1 MTTTY
6 NVSSEGATFSNT
18 DTTTLNGAIR
28 TIDTGPAGNYVI
40 NITGNITLTSQLL
53 ALNLP
58 NGSTLTINGG
68 GNTIDGQ
75 HQFNGFF
82 AYAGTVTI
90 EDLTIANARAVGGA
104 GGSGS
109 KGVGGGGAGLGGG
122 LFVAQNAAVT
132 LIGVGLSGDS
142 ATGGA
147 GGNFPGFNN
156 TSFGGGG
163 GLDGG
168 AGGNG
173 AMFHPGGGGGIG
185 LSAAGGRSGGNGGP
199 GTPGA
204 LSGGSASGGGR
215 GGASA
220 GGGGSGMGGQ
230 AAGGGVLGN
239 SVSFAGGFGGGGATN
254 GGFGGGGGGDGT
266 AGGFGGGG
274 PNFFHAGFGGGNGN
288 SAGGGGLGAGG
299 DIFVQQG
306 GLLTIKGGTLSGGR
320 VVGGA
325 GGTAGGVQSGNN
337 GSALGSGIFLQGNGT
352 LTFAPPAADVEVT
365 ISDIITDQTG
375 VAGNGGSWGLLLNGP
390 GTLVLAA
397 AETYSGGTTIDAGTL
412 QLGPGGSLP
421 TSGSLTINGGTFDLN
436 GHNQTVGDLS
446 GIGGTITLGNNIL
459 TAGTGNMTAFAGL
472 ISGSGLLFKAGA
484 GTLTLTGASNYTGGT
499 VIEGGTIQLG
509 NGGAAGTITG
519 TVLDDGALAIDRS
532 DLFTFAGGVGGNGAF
547 HQLGTGTTILTA
559 ADNVV
564 GGTTINAGTLELG
577 NNGSI
582 TGNVTFA
589 DMGAGATLRLDTGT
603 FQLGGSIGNFA
614 HNDSIDLASLAF
626 NPAVQALW
634 QENAANTAGTLTLV
648 ANGTDLATLNLLG
661 RYVSAEFTAV
671 NDGHNGTAVTLSNTP
686 VVIPTNNAVIA
697 SHLHTIAASSLFTAS
712 GGNGG
717 AITAYDFWDTGA
729 NGGHWLL
736 NGSPL
741 GANQDNIVNAA
752 QLGQV
757 TYQSGAGT
765 DMLWVRA
772 SNGTFGPWS
781 LFTVT
786 DPAPVVAPT
795 NASIIASHTNPV
807 AASTLFTVYEETGDP
822 ITQYDFWD
830 NGAGGGHWSLNGVA
844 LGSNQDNFVNA
855 AQLSQV
861 TYTPG
866 AGTDTLYV
874 RANDGIQWSAW
885 TIPGFTASDAA
896 PVSTP
901 VHSFVSG
908 AGSKTY
914 AATDLFTATDADGEP
929 VTQYDFWDNGAG
941 GGHWSVNGVAK
952 GSNQEIVVNASQLS
966 QVTY

>member
-6 NVSSEGATFSNT
+6 NVSSEGATFGNT
-18 DTTTLNGAIR
+18 DTTTFNGAIR

-90 EDLTIANARAVGGA
+90 EDLTITNARAVGGT

-147 GGNFPGFNN
+147 GGNFPGFNA

-168 AGGNG
+168 PGGNG
-173 AMFHPGGGGGIG
+173 ASFHPDGGGGIG
-185 LSAAGGRSGGNGGP
+185 LSAAGGHSGGNGGP
-199 GTPGA
+199 GIIPGA
-204 LSGGSASGGGR
+204 LSGGNASIGGR

-220 GGGGSGMGGQ
+220 GGGGSGTGGKPPAVAYSAILLALPEGLEGVERPTAASVGA
-230 AAGGGVLGN
+230 AAGMEPRAALVAAGT
-239 SVSFAGGFGGGGATN
+239 VSPEPDSGAVT
-254 GGFGGGGGGDGT
+254 
-266 AGGFGGGG
+266 
-274 PNFFHAGFGGGNGN
+274 
-288 SAGGGGLGAGG
+288 GA
-299 DIFVQQG
+299 V
-306 GLLTIKGGTLSGGR
+306 TETLPGEAASGR
-320 VVGGA
+320 VATFSFSRAVCLPSRAARYRAAVWSGA
-325 GGTAGGVQSGNN
+325 RAELQGGVQSGNN

-352 LTFAPPAADVEVT
+352 LMFAPPAADVEVT
-365 ISDIITDQTG
+365 ISDTITDQTG
-375 VAGNGGSWGLLLNGP
+375 VAGSGGSWGLLLNGP

-412 QLGPGGSLP
+412 QLGSGGSLP
-421 TSGSLTINGGTFDLN
+421 TSGNLTINGGTFDLN
-436 GHNQTVGDLS
+436 GRNQTVGDLS

-532 DLFTFAGGVGGNGAF
+532 DIFTFAGGVGGNGAF

-634 QENAANTAGTLTLV
+634 QENANTAGTLTLV

-686 VVIPTNNAVIA
+686 VVIPTNNALIA
-697 SHLHTIAASSLFTAS
+697 SHLHTIAASSLFTATD
-712 GGNGG
+712 GNGG
-717 AITAYDFWDTGA
+717 VITAYDFWDTGA
-729 NGGHWLL
+729 GGGHWLL

-741 GANQDNIVNAA
+741 GANQDNILSSSLLSDVS
-752 QLGQV
+752 
-757 TYQSGAGT
+757 YQSGAGT
-765 DMLWVRA
+765 DTLWVRV

-781 LFTVT
+781 QPFTVT
-786 DPAPVVAPT
+786 DTAPLVAVT
-795 NASIIASHTNPV
+795 NANVTVSHLT
-807 AASTLFTVYEETGDP
+807 
-822 ITQYDFWD
+822 
-830 NGAGGGHWSLNGVA
+830 
-844 LGSNQDNFVNA
+844 
-855 AQLSQV
+855 
-861 TYTPG
+861 
-866 AGTDTLYV
+866 
-874 RANDGIQWSAW
+874 
-885 TIPGFTASDAA
+885 
-896 PVSTP
+896 PVS
-901 VHSFVSG
+901 
-908 AGSKTY
+908 
-914 AATDLFTATDADGEP
+914 ATSLFTATDADGDP
-929 VTQYDFWDNGAG
+929 IVQYDFWDNGSAG
-941 GGHWSVNGVAK
+941 GTWLLNGNPLLL
-952 GSNQEIVVNASQLS
+952 GTDNFVNASQLS
-966 QVTY
+966 QVTYRGGAGTETIWERASDGIQYGAWVSLNATDTAPVTTPVHSQVSAVNTKTFAVSSLFTANDADGDLITQYDAWSNGGGGGHWQVGSTVLRAG